1 MPKSD
6 NMGHSLGMI
15 EIAFRGRLGNQ
26 LFQYAYATTLAAKL
40 GCRLGADFGWYFRAP
55 EPFELWRF
63 EKTGLSP
70 VTRMSEAIGRVAEK
84 LRFLRPLR
92 EYEMYET
99 RFDPAALQVGDG
111 VRLNGWF
118 QSVRYFESRADQVR
132 ALYDLSPFTPQADM
146 AALRAAA
153 DGRPLVALHVRRGD
167 YVNNPHFFLD
177 DYEEYY
183 RRALDHMAAV
193 LGTQPFIVVL
203 SDDPAW
209 CRDWTLLKGF
219 RHEVFAASGPSDAFT
234 DLAVMAA
241 CDHNIITNSSFSWWG
256 AWLGDPA
263 QRRVVM
269 PKRWLPTRTTLECDM
284 DVPGWNL
291 I

>member
-1 MPKSD
+1 
-6 NMGHSLGMI
+6 MI

-40 GCRLGADFGWYFRAP
+40 GCRLSADLGWYFRAP

-63 EKTGLSP
+63 EKTGLSRVTP
-70 VTRMSEAIGRVAEK
+70 VSEVIGRVGEK
-84 LRFLRPLR
+84 LRFFRPLR
-92 EYEMYET
+92 EYEMYES
-99 RFDPAALQVGDG
+99 RFDPAALQVADG
-111 VRLNGWF
+111 ARLNGWF

-132 ALYDLSPFTPQADM
+132 ALYDLSPFTPRADM

-153 DGRPLVALHVRRGD
+153 DGRPLIALHVRRGD

-183 RRALDHMAAV
+183 RRALDHMVDA
-193 LGTQPFIVVL
+193 LGRQPFIVVL

-209 CRDWTLLKGF
+209 CRDWPLLEGYV
-219 RHEVFAASGPSDAFT
+219 HQVFAASSPSDAFT
-234 DLAVMAA
+234 DLAVMAD
-241 CDHNIITNSSFSWWG
+241 CDHNIIANSSFSWWG
-256 AWLGDPA
+256 AWLGDPT

-269 PKRWLPTRTTLECDM
+269 PRRWLPTRTTLECDM

-291 I
+291 V